1 MEPPKDQAGPRCPG
15 SSSRVFPQV
24 HDTKVLTSSDR
35 VRHPVR
41 FLKHSVSLPQAS
53 PDWTNEDTFFFIERD
68 KRRTRDFNNKNSNE
82 SKDLRLSLEHMWVIR
97 GLRK

>member
-1 MEPPKDQAGPRCPG
+1 M
-15 SSSRVFPQV
+15 